1 MPGDAQNPIRVAVD
15 LKVEAVLMVD
25 AGLPYLRGFGV
36 FLGSQRREL
45 EVGKKKTELFVE
57 ARLNC
62 RRKLSILADGTI

>member
-25 AGLPYLRGFGV
+25 AGLPYLLGFVV
-36 FLGSQRREL
+36 FLGSQRWVL
-45 EVGKKKTELFVE
+45 GAGKKETELFVE

-62 RRKLSILADGTI
+62 RRKLSVLADRTV